1 MKLSHLIGAA
11 SVAVNAVWILL
22 PQSGSHCS
30 SSASK
35 PDVPQW
41 QTQIFLDPDHDSTHD
56 CSLCFVAHL
65 ITNSDVIEGS
75 RKACGEVIGLSSE
88 EKHQAGG
95 IIPEEFIQAAHKECA
110 ANVSCCEKMKRFGFF
125 ICKGWEDKKCE
136 RTLPQTL
143 HTDIF
148 TDGD

>member
-1 MKLSHLIGAA
+1 M
-11 SVAVNAVWILL
+11 
-22 PQSGSHCS
+22 
-30 SSASK
+30 
-35 PDVPQW
+35 
-41 QTQIFLDPDHDSTHD
+41 IFLDPDHDSTHD

-125 ICKGWEDKKCE
+125 ICDGWEDGKCE
-136 RTLPQTL
+136 RTLTQLFMLTSSLMGMKRIPLESRNKKHGQCL
-143 HTDIF
+143 LIYCCAVLQ
-148 TDGD
+148 G